1 MSGHTPGPWRADKH
15 LGCKRIMG
23 RKAPG
28 RQGQYSTEVCS
39 TPGLMD
45 EDEDKA
51 NALLIA
57 AVTELLEAAKRCVSR
72 MEEVADD
79 LCEGRVD
86 RVGVVVGAL
95 RLEAD
100 RASAAIAKAEG
111 SAD

>member
-1 MSGHTPGPWRADKH
+1 MTHVQIR
-15 LGCKRIMG
+15 
-23 RKAPG
+23 
-28 RQGQYSTEVCS
+28 E
-39 TPGLMD
+39 
-45 EDEDKA
+45 
-51 NALLIA
+51 IA
-57 AVTELLEAAKRCVSR
+57 ARLCWTHPGYGEFISKKDASDALHQYADEMEADTVSAAAPELLDAARRCVSR

-79 LCEGRVD
+79 LYEGRVD